1 MIKRVDL
8 TQSKDVSS
16 VYDPDEYKEI
26 RLKYTDNGTKYA
38 FKVLDGIQ
46 IAGYKIK
53 LASLRHVRDLLRSEK
68 GDVDFPYQ
76 YDLGKVNGILSF
88 ASQCPDVDAGKPL
101 PLMPWEEFI
110 LSQLNGWR
118 DEGGDKRFTE
128 ADISVA
134 RKQGKTYF
142 AAIISAYSFLI
153 EGATL
158 GNQDYLVASNSSDQI
173 DKLYGYVKFMITD
186 LIANNKLFK
195 KIAANRGIEPQE
207 RKIIAKKPNNRL
219 VKISNESGK
228 FDGYHFT
235 SAIYDEAGDEKA
247 GKYTSRIITGQTDV
261 KNHQFIKISTAYEFL
276 DTEFFNDLKRGVEA
290 MEKDW
295 SREYDNSLWL
305 IWSQDNENEMFQP
318 ETWEKSNPLI
328 GLPGKKE
335 SITKSIINLRETLS
349 AKGKTAEFQNKT
361 MNIYLQASQ
370 SAYLKLA
377 DIEQSVIPDS
387 DFNIDGRQV
396 YIGFDYSMF
405 SDNTAIAFVFPYMDG
420 GEKRWHI
427 YQHSFIPWQK
437 AGSIEAKEKQDG
449 IEYRH
454 LEALGYC
461 TITSHP
467 QGLINDDQ
475 VYQWIREF
483 VEDHQLDVVFFGYD
497 AWGATPAI
505 KQLENNSSWP
515 LLAVRQRTSE
525 LKDPTKFL
533 QSSLVEGS
541 LTRFDDKIMEKALV
555 NARVVEDKIGIQ
567 VDKAKATLKIDVVDA
582 IIDAMYQ
589 GMYHF
594 ESYSPINDPNKAYDY
609 MSDEEKNKHLLE
621 QWGIPEELLTDD

>member
-1 MIKRVDL
+1 MKKIDL
-8 TQSKDVSS
+8 TQSKDVLGAYQLDDYS
-16 VYDPDEYKEI
+16 EI
-26 RLKYTDNGTKYA
+26 RKKYQDSGTRYA
-38 FKVLDGIQ
+38 FRVLDGEQ

-53 LASLRHVRDLLRSEK
+53 LASLRHVRDLMRSENK
-68 GDVDFPYQ
+68 DPEFPYH
-76 YDLGKVNGILSF
+76 YDLKQVKAILYF
-88 ASQCPDVDAGKPL
+88 ASLCPDVDAGKPL
-101 PLMPWEEFI
+101 PLMAWEEFI

-118 DEGGDKRFTE
+118 DSSGDKRFTE

-173 DKLYGYVKFMITD
+173 DKLYGYVKYMITD
-186 LIANNKLFK
+186 LINNNKAFK
-195 KIAANRGIEPQE
+195 KIASARVIEAQE
-207 RKIIAKKPNNRL
+207 RKIVAKKPNNRL

-276 DTEFFNDLKRGVEA
+276 NTEFFNDLKRGVES

-305 IWSQDNENEMFQP
+305 VWSQDSENEMFEP
-318 ETWEKSNPLI
+318 STWEKSNPLI
-328 GLPGKKE
+328 GLSDKKA
-335 SITKSIINLRETLS
+335 SITKGITNLRETLA
-349 AKGKTAEFQNKT
+349 AKGKIAEFQNKT
-361 MNIYLQASQ
+361 MNIYLQVSQASF
-370 SAYLKLA
+370 LKL
-377 DIEQSVIPDS
+377 S
-387 DFNIDGRQV
+387 DVERAITARFEIYGKQV
-396 YIGFDYSMF
+396 YIGYDYSMF
-405 SDNTAIAFVFPYMDG
+405 SDNTAIAFVYPYMDSK
-420 GEKRWHI
+420 GEKHWHVE
-427 YQHSFIPWQK
+427 QHSFIPWEK

-449 IEYRH
+449 INYRELAKKGH
-454 LEALGYC
+454 C

-475 VYQWIREF
+475 VYQWLLNY
-483 VEDHQLDVVFFGYD
+483 VEDNRLEVVFFGYD

-505 KQLENNSSWP
+505 KQLELNTSWN
-515 LLAVRQRTSE
+515 LMAIRQRTSE

-533 QSSLVEGS
+533 QSAFVES
-541 LTRFDDKIMEKALV
+541 SITRLDDKIMEKALL
-555 NARVVEDKIGIQ
+555 NAQVIEDKIGIQ

-582 IIDAMYQ
+582 IIDALYQ
-589 GMYHF
+589 GMIHF
-594 ESYSPINDPNKAYDY
+594 EDYSDVNDPEKQIERMTPQQKLDWLL
-609 MSDEEKNKHLLE
+609 SDEAGLM
-621 QWGIPEELLTDD
+621 GDEL

>member
-1 MIKRVDL
+1 MKKIDL
-8 TQSKDVSS
+8 TQSKDVLGAYQLDDYS
-16 VYDPDEYKEI
+16 EI
-26 RLKYTDNGTKYA
+26 RKKYQDSGTRYA
-38 FKVLDGIQ
+38 FRVLDGEQ

-53 LASLRHVRDLLRSEK
+53 LASLRHVRDLMRSENN
-68 GDVDFPYQ
+68 DPEFPYY
-76 YDLGKVNGILSF
+76 YDLKQVKAILYF
-88 ASQCPDVDAGKPL
+88 ASLCPDVDAGKPL
-101 PLMPWEEFI
+101 PLMAWEEFI

-118 DEGGDKRFTE
+118 DSSGDKRYTE

-173 DKLYGYVKFMITD
+173 DKLYGYVKYMITD
-186 LIANNKLFK
+186 LINNNKAFK
-195 KIAANRGIEPQE
+195 KMASARGIEAQE
-207 RKIIAKKPNNRL
+207 RKIVAKKPNNRL

-276 DTEFFNDLKRGVEA
+276 NTEFFNDLKRGVES

-305 IWSQDNENEMFQP
+305 VWSQDSENEMFEP
-318 ETWEKSNPLI
+318 STWEKSNPLI
-328 GLPGKKE
+328 GLSDKKA
-335 SITKSIINLRETLS
+335 SITKGITNLRETLA
-349 AKGKTAEFQNKT
+349 AKGKIAEFQNKT
-361 MNIYLQASQ
+361 MNIYLQVSQ
-370 SAYLKLA
+370 AAFLKLKDVERA
-377 DIEQSVIPDS
+377 ITTKFEIYAK
-387 DFNIDGRQV
+387 QV
-396 YIGFDYSMF
+396 YIGYDYSMF
-405 SDNTAIAFVFPYMDG
+405 SDNTAIAFVYPYLDSKG
-420 GEKRWHI
+420 KKHWHVE
-427 YQHSFIPWQK
+427 QHSFIPWEK

-449 IEYRH
+449 INYRE
-454 LEALGYC
+454 LAKIGYC

-475 VYQWIREF
+475 VYQWLLNY
-483 VEDHQLDVVFFGYD
+483 VEDNKLEVVFFGYD
-497 AWGATPAI
+497 AWGATPAV
-505 KQLENNSSWP
+505 KQLELNTSWN
-515 LLAVRQRTSE
+515 LMAIRQRTSE

-533 QSSLVEGS
+533 QSAFVES
-541 LTRFDDKIMEKALV
+541 SITRLDDKIMEKALL
-555 NARVVEDKIGIQ
+555 NAQVIEDKIGIQ

-582 IIDAMYQ
+582 IIDALYQ
-589 GMYHF
+589 GMIHF
-594 ESYSPINDPNKAYDY
+594 EDYSDVNDPEKQIERMTPQQKLDWLL
-609 MSDEEKNKHLLE
+609 SDEAGLM
-621 QWGIPEELLTDD
+621 GDEL

>member
-1 MIKRVDL
+1 MKKIDL
-8 TQSKDVSS
+8 TQSKDVLGAYQLDDYS
-16 VYDPDEYKEI
+16 EI
-26 RLKYTDNGTKYA
+26 RKKYQDSGTRYA
-38 FKVLDGIQ
+38 FRVLDGEQ

-53 LASLRHVRDLLRSEK
+53 LASLRHVRDLMRSENK
-68 GDVDFPYQ
+68 DPEFPYH
-76 YDLGKVNGILSF
+76 YDLKQVKAILYF
-88 ASQCPDVDAGKPL
+88 ASLCPDVDAGKPL
-101 PLMPWEEFI
+101 PLMAWEEFI

-118 DEGGDKRFTE
+118 DSSGDKRYTE

-173 DKLYGYVKFMITD
+173 DKLYGYVKYMITD
-186 LIANNKLFK
+186 LINNNKAFK
-195 KIAANRGIEPQE
+195 KMASARVIEAQE
-207 RKIIAKKPNNRL
+207 RKIVAKKPNNRL

-276 DTEFFNDLKRGVEA
+276 NTEFFNDLKRGVES

-305 IWSQDNENEMFQP
+305 VWSQDSENEMFEP
-318 ETWEKSNPLI
+318 STWEKSNPLI
-328 GLPGKKE
+328 GLSDKKA
-335 SITKSIINLRETLS
+335 SITKGITNLRETLA
-349 AKGKTAEFQNKT
+349 AKGKIAEFQNKT
-361 MNIYLQASQ
+361 MNIYLQVSQASF
-370 SAYLKLA
+370 LKLS
-377 DIEQSVIPDS
+377 DIERAITAK
-387 DFNIDGRQV
+387 FEIYGKQV
-396 YIGFDYSMF
+396 YIGYDYSMF
-405 SDNTAIAFVFPYMDG
+405 SDNTAIAFVYPYLDSK
-420 GEKRWHI
+420 GEKHWHVE
-427 YQHSFIPWQK
+427 QHSFIPWEK

-449 IEYRH
+449 INYRE
-454 LEALGYC
+454 LAKKGYC

-475 VYQWIREF
+475 VYQWLLNY
-483 VEDHQLDVVFFGYD
+483 VEDNALEVVFFGYD

-505 KQLENNSSWP
+505 KQLELNTSWN
-515 LLAVRQRTSE
+515 LMAIRQRTSE

-533 QSSLVEGS
+533 QSAFVES
-541 LTRFDDKIMEKALV
+541 SITRLDDKIMEKALL
-555 NARVVEDKIGIQ
+555 NAQVIEDKIGIQ

-582 IIDAMYQ
+582 IIDALYQ
-589 GMYHF
+589 GMIHF
-594 ESYSPINDPNKAYDY
+594 EDYSDVNDPEKQIERMTPQQKLDWLL
-609 MSDEEKNKHLLE
+609 SDEAGLM
-621 QWGIPEELLTDD
+621 GDEL

>member
-420 GEKRWHI
+420 
-427 YQHSFIPWQK
+427 
-437 AGSIEAKEKQDG
+437 
-449 IEYRH
+449 
-454 LEALGYC
+454 
-461 TITSHP
+461 
-467 QGLINDDQ
+467 
-475 VYQWIREF
+475 
-483 VEDHQLDVVFFGYD
+483 
-497 AWGATPAI
+497 
-505 KQLENNSSWP
+505 
-515 LLAVRQRTSE
+515 
-525 LKDPTKFL
+525 
-533 QSSLVEGS
+533 
-541 LTRFDDKIMEKALV
+541 
-555 NARVVEDKIGIQ
+555 
-567 VDKAKATLKIDVVDA
+567 
-582 IIDAMYQ
+582 
-589 GMYHF
+589 
-594 ESYSPINDPNKAYDY
+594 
-609 MSDEEKNKHLLE
+609 EKNVGTFTSTRLSHGKKQGRLK
-621 QWGIPEELLTDD
+621 QRKNKMVSNTDT

>member
-1 MIKRVDL
+1 MKKIDL
-8 TQSKDVSS
+8 TQSKDVLGAYQLDDYS
-16 VYDPDEYKEI
+16 EI
-26 RLKYTDNGTKYA
+26 RKKYQDSGTRYA
-38 FKVLDGIQ
+38 FRVLDGEQ

-53 LASLRHVRDLLRSEK
+53 LASLRHVRDLMRSENN
-68 GDVDFPYQ
+68 DPEFPYH
-76 YDLGKVNGILSF
+76 YDLKQVKAILYF
-88 ASQCPDVDAGKPL
+88 ASLCPDVDAGKPL
-101 PLMPWEEFI
+101 PLMAWEEFI

-118 DEGGDKRFTE
+118 DSSGDKRYTE

-173 DKLYGYVKFMITD
+173 DKLYGYVKYMITD
-186 LIANNKLFK
+186 LINNNKAFK
-195 KIAANRGIEPQE
+195 KMASARGIEAQE
-207 RKIIAKKPNNRL
+207 RKIVAKKPNNRL

-276 DTEFFNDLKRGVEA
+276 NTEFFNDLKRGVES

-305 IWSQDNENEMFQP
+305 VWSQDSENEMFEP
-318 ETWEKSNPLI
+318 STWEKSNPLI
-328 GLPGKKE
+328 GLSDKKA
-335 SITKSIINLRETLS
+335 SITKGITNLRETLA
-349 AKGKTAEFQNKT
+349 AKGKIAEFQNKT
-361 MNIYLQASQ
+361 MNIYLQVSQASF
-370 SAYLKLA
+370 LKLSGVERA
-377 DIEQSVIPDS
+377 ITAKFEIY
-387 DFNIDGRQV
+387 GKQV
-396 YIGFDYSMF
+396 YIGYDYSMF
-405 SDNTAIAFVFPYMDG
+405 SDNTAIAFVYPYMDSK
-420 GEKRWHI
+420 GEKHWHVE
-427 YQHSFIPWQK
+427 QHSFIPWEK

-449 IEYRH
+449 INYRE
-454 LEALGYC
+454 LAKKGYC

-475 VYQWIREF
+475 VYQWLLNY
-483 VEDHQLDVVFFGYD
+483 VENNELDVVFFGYD
-497 AWGATPAI
+497 AWGATPAV
-505 KQLENNSSWP
+505 KQLELNTSWN
-515 LLAVRQRTSE
+515 LMAIRQRTSE

-533 QSSLVEGS
+533 QSAFVES
-541 LTRFDDKIMEKALV
+541 SITRLDDKIMEKALL
-555 NARVVEDKIGIQ
+555 NAQVIEDKIGIQ

-582 IIDAMYQ
+582 IIDALYQ
-589 GMYHF
+589 GMIHF
-594 ESYSPINDPNKAYDY
+594 EDYSDVNDPEKQIERMTPQQKLDWLL
-609 MSDEEKNKHLLE
+609 SDEAGLM
-621 QWGIPEELLTDD
+621 GDEL

>member
-1 MIKRVDL
+1 MERVDL
-8 TQSKDVSS
+8 TQSKDISTAYNPS
-16 VYDPDEYKEI
+16 EYVDV
-26 RLKYTDNGTKYA
+26 RNKYTDSGTRYA
-38 FKVLDGIQ
+38 FNVLDGKQ

-53 LASLRHVRDLLRSEK
+53 LASLRHVRDLLRSEN
-68 GDVDFPYQ
+68 GEADFPYQ
-76 YDLGKVNGILSF
+76 YDLKKVNGILSF

-118 DEGGDKRFTE
+118 DKAGDKRFTE

-173 DKLYGYVKFMITD
+173 DKLYGYVKFMIMD
-186 LIANNKLFK
+186 LITNNKLFK

-207 RKIIAKKPNNRL
+207 RKIVAKKPNNRL

-305 IWSQDNENEMFQP
+305 VWSQDNENEMFQP

-361 MNIYLQASQ
+361 MNIYLQVSQASF
-370 SAYLKLA
+370 LKLK
-377 DIEQSVIPDS
+377 DIESAVIPDS
-387 DFNIDGRQV
+387 DFDIHGKQV

-405 SDNTAIAFVFPYMDG
+405 NDNTAFSFVYPYLNAA
-420 GEKRWHI
+420 GEKRWHVE
-427 YQHSFIPWQK
+427 QHSFIPWHK

-449 IEYRH
+449 INYRE
-454 LEALGYC
+454 LAKQGFC
-461 TITSHP
+461 TITAHE
-467 QGLINDDQ
+467 QGMINDDQ
-475 VYQWIREF
+475 VYEWLLSY
-483 VEDHQLDVVFFGYD
+483 VEDNALDVVFFGYD
-497 AWGATPAI
+497 AMGVTAVI

-533 QSSLVEGS
+533 QKAFVESSI
-541 LTRFDDKIMEKALV
+541 TRLNDQIMEKALL
-555 NARVVEDKIGIQ
+555 NAQIFEDKIGIQ

-589 GMYHF
+589 AMYHF
-594 ESYSPINDPNKAYDY
+594 ESFSPINDPNKAYDY
-609 MSDEEKNKHLLE
+609 MTDDEKNKRLLE
-621 QWGIPEELLTDD
+621 QWGIPEEFLNDD

>member
-1 MIKRVDL
+1 MKRVDL
-8 TQSKDVSS
+8 TQSKDVAS

-26 RLKYTDNGTKYA
+26 RLKYTDSGTKYA
-38 FKVLDGIQ
+38 FKVLDGVQ

-53 LASLRHVRDLLRSEK
+53 LASLRHVRDLLRSEN
-68 GDVDFPYQ
+68 GDADFPYQ

-118 DEGGDKRFTE
+118 DKGGDKRFTE

-186 LIANNKLFK
+186 LITNNKLFK

-207 RKIIAKKPNNRL
+207 RKIVAKKPNNRL

-305 IWSQDNENEMFQP
+305 IWSQDNENEMYQP

-349 AKGKTAEFQNKT
+349 AKGKTSEFQNKT
-361 MNIYLQASQ
+361 MNIYLQVSQASF
-370 SAYLKLA
+370 LKLK
-377 DIEQSVIPDS
+377 DIERAVIPGFD
-387 DFNIDGRQV
+387 IKGRQV
-396 YIGFDYSMF
+396 YIGLDYSMF
-405 SDNTAIAFVFPYMDG
+405 SDNTAIAFVYPYRD
-420 GEKRWHI
+420 KNNNKSWHVE
-427 YQHSFIPWQK
+427 QHSFIPWYK

-449 IEYRH
+449 INYRE
-454 LEALGYC
+454 LSKKGYC
-461 TITSHP
+461 TITAHP
-467 QGLINDDQ
+467 EGMINDDQ
-475 VYQWIREF
+475 VYEWLLNY
-483 VEDHQLDVVFFGYD
+483 VEESELEVVFFGYD
-497 AWGATPAI
+497 AMGMTPMV
-505 KQLENNSSWP
+505 KQLDINTSWN
-515 LLAVRQRTSE
+515 LMGVKQRTQE
-525 LKDPTKFL
+525 LKDPTKFI
-533 QSSLVEGS
+533 QKSFVEGS
-541 LTRFDDKIMEKALV
+541 LTRLDDQIMEKALT
-555 NARVVEDKIGIQ
+555 NAQIYEDKIGIQ
-567 VDKAKATLKIDVVDA
+567 VNKAKATLKIDVVDA

-589 GMYHF
+589 AMYHF

-609 MSDEEKNKHLLE
+609 MSEEEKNKHLLE
-621 QWGIPEELLTDD
+621 QWGIPEEFLTDD

>member
-1 MIKRVDL
+1 MKKIDL
-8 TQSKDVSS
+8 TQSKDVLGAYQLDDYS
-16 VYDPDEYKEI
+16 EI
-26 RLKYTDNGTKYA
+26 RKKYQDSGTRYA
-38 FKVLDGIQ
+38 FRVLDGEQ

-53 LASLRHVRDLLRSEK
+53 LASLRHVRDLMRSENN
-68 GDVDFPYQ
+68 DPEFPYR
-76 YDLGKVNGILSF
+76 YDLKQVKAILYF
-88 ASQCPDVDAGKPL
+88 ASLCPDVDAGKPL
-101 PLMPWEEFI
+101 PLMAWEEFI

-118 DEGGDKRFTE
+118 DSSGDKRFTE

-173 DKLYGYVKFMITD
+173 DKLYGYVKYMITD
-186 LIANNKLFK
+186 LINNNKAFK
-195 KIAANRGIEPQE
+195 KMASARGIEAQE
-207 RKIIAKKPNNRL
+207 RKIVAKKPNNRL

-276 DTEFFNDLKRGVEA
+276 NTEFFNDLKRGVES

-305 IWSQDNENEMFQP
+305 VWSQDSENEMFEP
-318 ETWEKSNPLI
+318 RTWEKSNPLI
-328 GLPGKKE
+328 GLPNKKA
-335 SITKSIINLRETLS
+335 SITKGITNLRETLA
-349 AKGKTAEFQNKT
+349 AKGKIAEFQNKT
-361 MNIYLQASQ
+361 MNIYLQVSQASF
-370 SAYLKLA
+370 LKLKDVERA
-377 DIEQSVIPDS
+377 ITAKFEIY
-387 DFNIDGRQV
+387 GKQV
-396 YIGFDYSMF
+396 YIGYDYSMF
-405 SDNTAIAFVFPYMDG
+405 SDNTAIAFVYPYLDSRG
-420 GEKRWHI
+420 KRHWHVE
-427 YQHSFIPWQK
+427 QHSFIPWEK

-449 IEYRH
+449 INYRE
-454 LEALGYC
+454 LAKQGYC

-475 VYQWIREF
+475 VYQWLLNY
-483 VEDHQLDVVFFGYD
+483 VEDNALEVVFFGYD

-505 KQLENNSSWP
+505 KQLELNTSWN
-515 LLAVRQRTSE
+515 LMAIRQRTSE

-533 QSSLVEGS
+533 QSAFVES
-541 LTRFDDKIMEKALV
+541 SITRLDDKIMEKALL
-555 NARVVEDKIGIQ
+555 NAQVIEDKIGIQ

-582 IIDAMYQ
+582 IIDALYQ
-589 GMYHF
+589 GMIHF
-594 ESYSPINDPNKAYDY
+594 EDYSDVNDPEKQIERMTPQQKLDWLL
-609 MSDEEKNKHLLE
+609 SDEAGLM
-621 QWGIPEELLTDD
+621 GDEL